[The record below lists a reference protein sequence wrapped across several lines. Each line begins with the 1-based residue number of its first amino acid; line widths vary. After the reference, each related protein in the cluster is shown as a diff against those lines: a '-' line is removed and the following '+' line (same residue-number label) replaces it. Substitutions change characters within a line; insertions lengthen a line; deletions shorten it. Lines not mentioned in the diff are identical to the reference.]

1 MGLLTLD
8 QMKNEVTANLGGRT
22 DLDSYLNNRLNLQCR
37 RIAGLHDWEELQRI
51 KVDANSAT
59 DTKSY
64 DAATF
69 LGESSNENIRDIHTL
84 RLIDGTNSRK
94 LTRITVTR
102 LDEVMANPE
111 NSSSGRPNYY
121 VWYGN
126 YLEMIKIPNAIY
138 TFYARYSLYPETMA
152 NGASTSDLKN
162 KDDAIIALTTSWNFS
177 SLKMRE
183 EAAHWFTI
191 AKNLLLSAIKE
202 DQTDRDLKLTPTS
215 ELSAPTGD
223 YWNDPFQ
230 KEAP

>member
-22 DLDSYLNNRLNLQCR
+22 DLDSYLTTRINLQCR
-37 RIAGLHDWEELQRI
+37 RIARLHDWEELQRT

-84 RLIDGTNSRK
+84 RLIDGTNSKR
-94 LTRITVTR
+94 LTRLTAAR
-102 LDEVMANPE
+102 LDEVLARPE
-111 NSSSGRPNYY
+111 NSSSGKPSYY

-126 YLEMIKIPNAIY
+126 YLELIKIPDATY
-138 TFYARYSLYPETMA
+138 TFYVRHSLYPETMA

-162 KDDAIIALTTSWNFS
+162 KDDAIIALTTSWCFS
-177 SLKMRE
+177 SLKMKE

-191 AKNLLLSAIKE
+191 GKDLILNALRE
-202 DQTDRDLKLTPTS
+202 DQTDRDLKLTATS
-215 ELSAPTGD
+215 ELKAPTGE